1 MTSSYP
7 MSGLHFFSV
16 EGKNEKK
23 ETNKSIFFYQMVIK
37 NSIYLQSEISIK
49 FFLIN

>member
-23 ETNKSIFFYQMVIK
+23 ETNKSIPLQK
-37 NSIYLQSEISIK
+37 NKTYEIP
-49 FFLIN
+49 